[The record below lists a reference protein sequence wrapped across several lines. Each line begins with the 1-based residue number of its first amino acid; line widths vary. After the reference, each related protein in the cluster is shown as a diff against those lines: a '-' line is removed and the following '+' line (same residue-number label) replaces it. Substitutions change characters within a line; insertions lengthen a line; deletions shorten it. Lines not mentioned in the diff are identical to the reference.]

1 MQPELDESLLTV
13 IAGYLGAGK
22 TTLINRMLQQATQPF
37 AVIVND
43 LGRLPVDATLIATR
57 ASTTLTLTNG
67 CACCQLQS
75 DLAAQL
81 LQLRQAKFSAVVL
94 EASGVAKAG
103 NLAAITGQAD
113 GYRLAKI
120 ITLVDGFAVEKQ
132 LNDDYLVALV
142 NEQIAVADFVVQT
155 KIEASLNQTL
165 KGLRPDAV
173 GLLSHGPLPAYLSP
187 NFVASPRAVK
197 VPLDAPPMFQHRV
210 IYPDGMIQPNAIEA
224 FIARTPCIERVKGW
238 LNTTEGGYLIQAT
251 RRQFSAEPVSV
262 VPQSGLQ
269 FIWRGDQELD
279 FSLLIQAGPRN

>member
-1 MQPELDESLLTV
+1 MQLELDESLLTV

-120 ITLVDGFAVEKQ
+120 ITLVDGFAGK
-132 LNDDYLVALV
+132 A
-142 NEQIAVADFVVQT
+142 A
-155 KIEASLNQTL
+155 K
-165 KGLRPDAV
+165 
-173 GLLSHGPLPAYLSP
+173 
-187 NFVASPRAVK
+187 
-197 VPLDAPPMFQHRV
+197 
-210 IYPDGMIQPNAIEA
+210 
-224 FIARTPCIERVKGW
+224 
-238 LNTTEGGYLIQAT
+238 
-251 RRQFSAEPVSV
+251 
-262 VPQSGLQ
+262 
-269 FIWRGDQELD
+269 
-279 FSLLIQAGPRN
+279 